1 MILFSSYKNNRYP
14 GSGEIAGVAFVY
26 GHRNQDFGRIKTG
39 AIGMAEDRIEVDT
52 GTSELLC
59 EIRDR
64 VALITLNRPEA
75 RNALSD
81 RLTPALRRMIKQ
93 CGDDPKIGAVLITG
107 AGNAFC
113 AGGDVKGM
121 GSHANKA
128 EITFDQR
135 VADLR
140 TKQRTLTGA
149 LVALRKPTIA
159 ALPGPA
165 AGAGLALALACD
177 IRIAAESAIMA
188 TGYVRI
194 GLTGDYGV
202 AWLLTRL
209 VGTSRARE
217 LMFLSERIDARRCET
232 LGLVNRVVPDADL
245 RETAFV
251 LARSLAEGP
260 SIALAYIKD
269 NLDAAVT
276 ADFLQSLDQE
286 AENMV
291 RAARTSDHK
300 EAVQAF
306 IDKRKPTFTGQ

>member
-1 MILFSSYKNNRYP
+1 
-14 GSGEIAGVAFVY
+14 
-26 GHRNQDFGRIKTG
+26 
-39 AIGMAEDRIEVDT
+39 MAEDRIEVDT

-64 VALITLNRPEA
+64 VAVITLNRPEA

-93 CGDDPKIGAVLITG
+93 CGDDANVGALLITG

-121 GSHANKA
+121 GDNSTKTAVPI
-128 EITFDQR
+128 EER

-140 TKQRTLTGA
+140 VKQRTLTGA
-149 LVALRKPTIA
+149 LVEVRKPTIA

-188 TGYVRI
+188 TGYIRI
-194 GLTGDYGV
+194 GLTGDYGI

-209 VGTSRARE
+209 AGTSRARE
-217 LMFLSERIDARRCET
+217 LMFLSERIDARRCEA
-232 LGLVNRVVPDADL
+232 LGLVNRVLPDAEL
-245 RETAFV
+245 RETAFA
-251 LARSLAEGP
+251 LAKALAEGP
-260 SIALAYIKD
+260 STALARMKD
-269 NLDAAVT
+269 NLDHAVT
-276 ADFLQSLDQE
+276 SDLLESMDQE

-291 RAARTSDHK
+291 RSARTGDHR
-300 EAVQAF
+300 EAVRAF
-306 IDKRKPTFTGQ
+306 IDKRRPLFSGH

>member
-1 MILFSSYKNNRYP
+1 
-14 GSGEIAGVAFVY
+14 
-26 GHRNQDFGRIKTG
+26 
-39 AIGMAEDRIEVDT
+39 MAENPITIDT
-52 GTSELLC
+52 GTGELLC

-64 VALITLNRPEA
+64 VARITLNRPEA

-93 CGDDPKIGAVLITG
+93 CGDDPGVGALLITG

-121 GSHANKA
+121 GSNATKA
-128 EITFDQR
+128 EMTVEQR
-135 VADLR
+135 VAELR
-140 TKQRTLTGA
+140 TRQRTLTGA
-149 LVALRKPTIA
+149 LVAVRKPTIA

-194 GLTGDYGV
+194 GLTGDYRI

-217 LMFLSERIDARRCET
+217 LMFLSERIDAGRCET
-232 LGLVNRVVPDADL
+232 LGLVNRVVPDVELAGA
-245 RETAFV
+245 AFE
-251 LARSLAEGP
+251 LAKSLAEGP
-260 SIALAYIKD
+260 SIALAYMKD
-269 NLDAAVT
+269 NLDHAVT
-276 ADFLQSLDQE
+276 SDFLQSMDQE
-286 AENMV
+286 ADHMV
-291 RAARTSDHK
+291 RAARTTDHK

-306 IDKRKPTFTGQ
+306 IGKRKPAFVGQ